1 MPESPKWLL
10 SVGRLE
16 EAEAVIRQAAAYN
29 NITLPDGK
37 NLKNLYWIIYGS
49 TNVVFNRNNKLI

>member
-1 MPESPKWLL
+1 
-10 SVGRLE
+10 LE

>member
-37 NLKNLYWIIYGS
+37 NLKNLY
-49 TNVVFNRNNKLI
+49 